1 MSAGNISGLVL
12 AGDPRVQLLPA
23 SVREREKSRAAR
35 RMMGLLVVLA
45 VVTAGAG
52 TGGAFLLT
60 TQTESRLADAQAE
73 TLEILAQQS
82 QYSEGA
88 SLAAQVVATESA
100 RTLVT
105 ANEID
110 WTELTAAVLAYIPC
124 DCTSA
129 RVAFTGP
136 APWEPALVP
145 EGPLRPSRIA
155 TMTLELES
163 PTYANAADFVT
174 NVRDLEGLADAIITT
189 TTLDSGVY
197 TTTVVL
203 TFDADVLA
211 LRFAPVDDD
220 AAEEA
225 ADGGDV
231 VEAGSTPAPNPTE
244 GTVP

>member
-1 MSAGNISGLVL
+1 MSAGTTAGPVL
-12 AGDPRVQLLPA
+12 AGEPRVQLLPP

-45 VVTAGAG
+45 VVVAGAG

-60 TQTESRLADAQAE
+60 TQAESRLAEAQTE
-73 TLEILAQQS
+73 TLAILAQQS

-88 SLAAQVVATESA
+88 SLAAQVAATESA
-100 RTLVT
+100 RKVVT

-110 WTELTAAVLAYIPC
+110 WTDLTAAVLAYIPC

-145 EGPLRPSRIA
+145 EGPLRPSRVA

-189 TTLDSGVY
+189 ATLDAGVY

-211 LRFAPVDDD
+211 RRFVPADEDP
-220 AAEEA
+220 AEETT
-225 ADGGDV
+225 DGGDV
-231 VEAGSTPAPNPTE
+231 VEAGATPAPNPTE